1 MKISVVIPTY
11 KPQEYIFECL
21 DSLHIQTFDRTQFEI
36 LIVLNGC
43 NQPYYSMIEKYMSE
57 KNSVGNY
64 RLIQTDKGGVS
75 NARNIGIMSAVG
87 EYVCFLDDDD
97 VISKSYLDDLYKN
110 SSPTTIAL
118 SNALS
123 FTDTIDDTSSY
134 YISNAYN
141 ALKKGE
147 NLSINKARSFFSGP
161 VYKLIHRSM
170 LEGILFNEKFKNGE
184 DSLFMFEISKG
195 ISSVRLCSPETIYYR
210 RIRNNSATTR
220 KRLLGEK
227 ITNSLKLGIEYSKIY
242 FRNPLQYNFGFYL
255 TRMLATVKNIFE

>member
-1 MKISVVIPTY
+1 M
-11 KPQEYIFECL
+11 
-21 DSLHIQTFDRTQFEI
+21 
-36 LIVLNGC
+36 
-43 NQPYYSMIEKYMSE
+43 
-57 KNSVGNY
+57 
-64 RLIQTDKGGVS
+64 
-75 NARNIGIMSAVG
+75 
-87 EYVCFLDDDD
+87 
-97 VISKSYLDDLYKN
+97 DDLYKN

-170 LEGILFNEKFKNGE
+170 LEEVLFNEKFKNGE

-220 KRLLGEK
+220 KRFLGEK
-227 ITNSLKLGIEYSKIY
+227 ITNSLKLSIEYSKKY
-242 FRNPLQYNFGFYL
+242 FRDPLHYNFWFYL